1 MAEDPRRGQLMVT
14 DVDTN
19 YTVKSSK
26 INLKNKP
33 LINGIII
40 TAVSLI
46 AVAAVIITAILIH

>member
-1 MAEDPRRGQLMVT
+1 MAEDPRRGQLMIT

-40 TAVSLI
+40 ATISII
-46 AVAAVIITAILIH
+46 AVVAVIITAIIIH